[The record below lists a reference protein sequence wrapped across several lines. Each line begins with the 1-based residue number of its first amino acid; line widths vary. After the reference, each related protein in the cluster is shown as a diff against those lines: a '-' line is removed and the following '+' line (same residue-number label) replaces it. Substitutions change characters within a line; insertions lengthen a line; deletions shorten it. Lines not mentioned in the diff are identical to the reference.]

1 MGGMMSM
8 YYNITHPDL
17 FAASIF
23 VGCQWDTSKM
33 DDFGNRKFFYIV
45 AGGDEKAPKG
55 MAALREVL
63 QRHEAKVDSATWSA
77 KLPTDEQNAM
87 VRDLLSK
94 GSDIN
99 FIVFTTG
106 SVLPKNGRGNEHM
119 ASFDY
124 AYKLTAVR
132 DWLFEQKK

>member
-1 MGGMMSM
+1 
-8 YYNITHPDL
+8 
-17 FAASIF
+17 
-23 VGCQWDTSKM
+23 
-33 DDFGNRKFFYIV
+33 
-45 AGGDEKAPKG
+45 